1 HVIPSNNEVEEIY
14 IVKQEDDLEGTNCNP
29 LDSGGSSGFV
39 SEAFVSEDVEIKIEP
54 EFEHYPSE
62 DAPEPFITE
71 GRCGQNS
78 NIGSITGHESRQEKA
93 DKEEDTSAMNGE
105 WCVQSKPNVSCQ
117 NNGISKVQLGVN
129 CTGSVDDKT
138 NAENQCSKQSASV
151 DLANGD
157 IHADELSKDEID
169 DTDDCKLV
177 VLKTR
182 DPKNE
187 QQSKRRKIGRTRK
200 KSAELLEDLLV
211 SSNNKRRKSHTYQ
224 TDGTYTGADEIERED
239 TTQCHIC
246 RKGFM
251 LRAELHD
258 HLRNEHLKDIPF
270 NCKMC
275 VSETI
280 TNLHRLNLHHQ
291 QHDLTLKR
299 RCHYCPA
306 RFSCGQAVS
315 RHMRNVHQLQY
326 ETDAKKYRRFVCRYC
341 AQKFTKKYDLEKHE
355 KKHHVE
361 QSSDEEYLKRQLM
374 CYICNDFVGKS
385 RVELNEH
392 VRIHSDWL
400 PYQCDKC
407 DNKMLNSTR
416 VLQEHLRQHAAGLA
430 IKCVYCDRRFA
441 TLADCQHHEE
451 REHVQEK
458 HLDELQEAKIQSE
471 IHGTKVVVTDG
482 QKRFQCQS
490 CDRSYT
496 LLSTLRRHQNVHTL
510 ENKFECKYCG
520 KVFNKSSSL
529 VMHEKRNHDEDSP
542 YSCDVCGKRF
552 KETSKLIDH
561 RRTHSGEKPFICE
574 VCGKCFRIRQ
584 VLKEHKLSCFGPEAI
599 QSCHCVLCAHTFD
612 SLSIALQHVKAKHG
626 TDIAD
631 RKCRYCD
638 LIFREAETLVEHEFR
653 HTLPGIIACNVC
665 NRIFKHHKNL
675 MRHVKMH
682 ADQPVPY
689 MCDLC
694 GKTFTQKGSLTIH
707 RRIHTG
713 ERPFSCQLCTKGF
726 VDKKEMRRHYTS
738 HFNPQSKLYI
748 PNAHTIAMPPEAGP
762 TGKKYKTYNCK
773 ICSRQFT
780 SSSNLA
786 KHLTTHTGEKKYV
799 CEFCDKRFSQGGQL
813 TVHRRIHTGERP
825 FACDNC
831 GDRFLDGSSFK
842 RHKSHHLCRLSTS
855 SPCGVRTDVEG
866 SHADIPLSIEFSNTI
881 PKIENT
887 QSVPVAVHAG
897 GPWIESGS
905 PILDP
910 DPRSSIRILDP
921 DPRSGSSIRPADPDP
936 DCSDQRSGSGIR
948 SGSRSH
954 HYIEDIT

>member
-1 HVIPSNNEVEEIY
+1 MLLRHIIPSNNEVEEIY
-14 IVKQEDDLEGTNCNP
+14 IVKQEDDLEGSNLNP
-29 LDSGGSSGFV
+29 LISGTSSGFV
-39 SEAFVSEDVEIKIEP
+39 SEAFVNEDVEIKIEQEIEYFP
-54 EFEHYPSE
+54 NEDSSE
-62 DAPEPFITE
+62 NYTSRDNCKQT
-71 GRCGQNS
+71 S
-78 NIGSITGHESRQEKA
+78 NIDSIEEHTSQENA
-93 DKEEDTSAMNGE
+93 DKKEDTSERNREWYVAETNPHVTVVARPNDGVGE
-105 WCVQSKPNVSCQ
+105 VYYPESV
-117 NNGISKVQLGVN
+117 NNEPIEEGQR
-129 CTGSVDDKT
+129 
-138 NAENQCSKQSASV
+138 SKQRVGDHSN
-151 DLANGD
+151 NGD
-157 IHADELSKDEID
+157 IHVFVAQEELSLD
-169 DTDDCKLV
+169 DADANDDCKL
-177 VLKTR
+177 KTR
-182 DPKNE
+182 RRKDDQQPKRRKVGRPRKKVSE
-187 QQSKRRKIGRTRK
+187 RLEDWLVSSSSKRRQ
-200 KSAELLEDLLV
+200 
-211 SSNNKRRKSHTYQ
+211 SHTYQ
-224 TDGTYTGADEIERED
+224 TDETYTGADEMEKED
-239 TTQCHIC
+239 TTQCYIC
-246 RKGFM
+246 RKEFT
-251 LRAELHD
+251 LRAKL
-258 HLRNEHLKDIPF
+258 NEHLQNEHAKDIPF

-299 RCHYCPA
+299 RCHNCPA

-315 RHMRNVHQLQY
+315 RHMRNLHQLQY
-326 ETDAKKYRRFVCRYC
+326 EIDAEKNRRFVCRYC

-361 QSSDEEYLKRQLM
+361 QSSDEEYLKRELM
-374 CYICNDFVGKS
+374 CYICNDFIGKS
-385 RVELNEH
+385 REDLNEH
-392 VRIHSDWL
+392 VRMHSDWL
-400 PYQCDKC
+400 PYQCGQC
-407 DNKMLNSTR
+407 DNKMINSTR
-416 VLQEHLRQHAAGLA
+416 VLREHLRQHAAGLA
-430 IKCVYCDRRFA
+430 IKCVYCEKRFA

-471 IHGTKVVVTDG
+471 IHGTKVLVTDG

-520 KVFNKSSSL
+520 KVFNKSSTL
-529 VMHEKRNHDEDSP
+529 VMHEKRNHDENSP
-542 YSCDVCGKRF
+542 YGCDVCGKRF

-599 QSCHCVLCAHTFD
+599 QSCHCVLCAQTFA
-612 SLSIALQHVKAKHG
+612 SLSIALQHVKSEHES
-626 TDIAD
+626 DMSD

-638 LIFREAETLVEHEFR
+638 LIFREAESLVEHEFR
-653 HTLPGIIACNVC
+653 HTLPGIITCNIC

-713 ERPFSCQLCTKGF
+713 ERPFSCQLCQKGF

-748 PNAHTIAMPPEAGP
+748 PNAQSIAMPPEAGP

-773 ICSRQFT
+773 VCSRQFT

-825 FACDNC
+825 FACDSC

-842 RHKSHHLCRLSTS
+842 RHKTHHLCRVITS
-855 SPCGVRTDVEG
+855 SPLSVRTGAEDSQIEL
-866 SHADIPLSIEFSNTI
+866 PLSIEYTNSI
-881 PKIENT
+881 PK
-887 QSVPVAVHAG
+887 V
-897 GPWIESGS
+897 EST
-905 PILDP
+905 
-910 DPRSSIRILDP
+910 R
-921 DPRSGSSIRPADPDP
+921 
-936 DCSDQRSGSGIR
+936 
-948 SGSRSH
+948 
-954 HYIEDIT
+954 